1 VTLLADLRAA
11 FSTVDPQFTPTSNEL
26 IGVVAGLAL
35 YQEFGDAFLEAATE
49 GGIQAVTDLI
59 SGQQAETSPEDKDK
73 ADAEASRR
81 ATAQQTRSA
90 SAGSS
95 SSGKDK
101 S

>member
-1 VTLLADLRAA
+1 VTLLADLKAA
-11 FSTVDPQFTPTSNEL
+11 YGSVDGQYAPTANEL

-35 YQEFGDAFLEAATE
+35 YQEFGDAFLEAAKE
-49 GGIQAVTDLI
+49 GGVQAVTDLV
-59 SGQQAETSPEDKDK
+59 SGKQEEQSAEEKDK
-73 ADAEASRR
+73 QDAEASRR

-90 SAGSS
+90 GAGSS